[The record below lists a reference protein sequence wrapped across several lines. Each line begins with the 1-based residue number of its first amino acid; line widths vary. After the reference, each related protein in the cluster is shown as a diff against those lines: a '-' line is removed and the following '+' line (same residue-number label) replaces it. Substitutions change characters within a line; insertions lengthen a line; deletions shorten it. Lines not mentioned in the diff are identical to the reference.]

1 MASVSQED
9 PVSYSLDA
17 PGTLK
22 SRQSSLRR
30 PYRTI
35 ILGLMI
41 ATSTIA
47 TFDLYLFASSSFH

>member
-1 MASVSQED
+1 
-9 PVSYSLDA
+9 VSYSLDA